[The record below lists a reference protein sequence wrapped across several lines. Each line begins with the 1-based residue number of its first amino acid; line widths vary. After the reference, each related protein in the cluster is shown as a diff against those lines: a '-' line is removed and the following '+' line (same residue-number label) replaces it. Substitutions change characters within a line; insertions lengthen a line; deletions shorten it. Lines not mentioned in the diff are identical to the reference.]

1 MEMMLALAADQQKF
15 LPGGLMV
22 RLARNYPDIRDL
34 GQRLLHLP
42 VIKRGNFVNDLPRN
56 DDGIIKYADRHKYQL
71 YYGYR
76 VYRHNDKDALELL
89 LMCVDS
95 KGRVVE
101 SEKSKLDSTVYYV
114 GIRVPTDDIPS
125 RRYANKFN
133 RMDYI
138 KGQ

>member
-1 MEMMLALAADQQKF
+1 MKMMLALAAEQKY

-34 GQRLLHLP
+34 GQRLLHMP
-42 VIKRGNFVNDLPRN
+42 VIKRGNFVSDMPRN
-56 DDGIIKYADRHKYQL
+56 DDGVIKYAERLKYTL

-76 VYRHNDKDALELL
+76 VYKQNDKDAMELL

-101 SEKSKLDSTVYYV
+101 SEKNKLDSTVYYV
-114 GIRVPTDDIPS
+114 GVRVPTDDIAS
-125 RRYANKFN
+125 RRYVNKFN
-133 RMDYI
+133 RMDYL

>member
-1 MEMMLALAADQQKF
+1 MEMMLALAAAEKY

-42 VIKRGNFVNDLPRN
+42 QIKRGNFVNDLPKN
-56 DDGIIKYADRHKYQL
+56 DDGLIKYADRLKYSL

-76 VYRHNDKDALELL
+76 VYKEKDKDALETL
-89 LMCVDS
+89 LMCVDA

-101 SEKSKLDSTVYYV
+101 PEQNRLDSTVYYV
-114 GIRVPTDDIPS
+114 GIRIPTDDIAS

-138 KGQ
+138 KDR

>member
-1 MEMMLALAADQQKF
+1 MKMMLALAADKKY

-42 VIKRGNFVNDLPRN
+42 VIKRGNFVTNLPKN
-56 DDGIIKYADRHKYQL
+56 DDGIIKYAERLKYSL

-76 VYRHNDKDALELL
+76 VYKQKDKDAMEQV
-89 LMCVDS
+89 LMCVDA

-101 SEKSKLDSTVYYV
+101 PEQNKLDSTVYYV
-114 GIRVPTDDIPS
+114 GVRVPADDIPS